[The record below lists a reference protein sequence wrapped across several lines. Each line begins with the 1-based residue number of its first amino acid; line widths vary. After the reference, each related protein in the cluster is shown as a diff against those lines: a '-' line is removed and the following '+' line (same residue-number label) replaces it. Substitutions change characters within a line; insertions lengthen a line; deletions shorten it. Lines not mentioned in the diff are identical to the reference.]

1 MQYRVYTNC
10 ERSLSSLQSLQ
21 RTGIHYGASS
31 SWAGRDAR
39 LCVVRQGNTAP
50 HRAVRG
56 KNSLT
61 RWTVHVSLGSCRK
74 RWRSSGPRSPTLL
87 SRCVRPMNNPEIRWC
102 PLVRA
107 RVEGHLSL
115 DMILQAAEG
124 AEMHSISRA
133 SGLKYATAVQTDAI
147 MKVTSTCICGSD
159 LHLYLGFVPGMEP
172 GTASS
177 QLVRQPEQCFRLQKP
192 CMMEL

>member
-1 MQYRVYTNC
+1 
-10 ERSLSSLQSLQ
+10 
-21 RTGIHYGASS
+21 
-31 SWAGRDAR
+31 
-39 LCVVRQGNTAP
+39 
-50 HRAVRG
+50 
-56 KNSLT
+56 
-61 RWTVHVSLGSCRK
+61 
-74 RWRSSGPRSPTLL
+74 
-87 SRCVRPMNNPEIRWC
+87 
-102 PLVRA
+102 
-107 RVEGHLSL
+107 
-115 DMILQAAEG
+115 
-124 AEMHSISRA
+124 MHSISRA